1 MERLTHRL
9 MLARRALLSLQEL
22 SGLTSP
28 SPIERDAAI
37 QRFEYT
43 VEAGW
48 KAARGVLADHFGLE
62 LASPKPVVR
71 ACAQN
76 GLLSEADARAAM
88 DMIDDRN
95 LTSHTYNEELAIAIF
110 SRLDNHAGV
119 LGRWLDALGGIA
131 SSPDF
136 SGES

>member
-9 MLARRALLSLQEL
+9 ALARRALNSLDEL
-22 SGLTSP
+22 AHLPTP
-28 SPIERDAAI
+28 SLIERDAAI

-43 VEAGW
+43 VEACW
-48 KAARGVLADHFGLE
+48 KAARAVLAEYFGLE

-76 GLLSEADARAAM
+76 GLFAEIDARAAM

-95 LTSHTYNEELAIAIF
+95 LSSHTYNEELAIAIF
-110 SRLDNHAGV
+110 SRLAAHEAV
-119 LGRWLDALGGIA
+119 LARWLAALESLHT
-131 SSPDF
+131 SS
-136 SGES
+136 E

>member
-1 MERLTHRL
+1 MDRLTHRL
-9 MLARRALLSLQEL
+9 EQAARALASLEQL
-22 SGLTSP
+22 AGLGSP
-28 SPIERDAAI
+28 SLIERDAAI

-43 VEAGW
+43 VEACW
-48 KAARGVLADHFGLE
+48 KAARGVLSERYGAE

-76 GLLSEADARAAM
+76 GLLNEDDARAAM

-110 SRLDNHAGV
+110 GRLAQHAG
-119 LGRWLDALGGIA
+119 LLRRWLDALTQ
-131 SSPDF
+131 PCL
-136 SGES
+136 

>member
-9 MLARRALLSLQEL
+9 ELASRALASLEQLSDLV
-22 SGLTSP
+22 SP
-28 SPIERDAAI
+28 TAIERDAAI

-48 KAARGVLADHFGLE
+48 KAARAVLAERYGLE

-71 ACAQN
+71 ACVQN
-76 GLLSEADARAAM
+76 SLLSEADARAAM

-95 LTSHTYNEELAIAIF
+95 LTSHTYNEDLAVAIF
-110 SRLDNHAGV
+110 GRLASHARI
-119 LGRWLDALGGIA
+119 LRRWLDALA
-131 SSPDF
+131 RSP
-136 SGES
+136 E

>member
-1 MERLTHRL
+1 MDRLTHRL
-9 MLARRALLSLQEL
+9 EQAARALASLEQL
-22 SGLTSP
+22 AGIAAP
-28 SPIERDAAI
+28 SLIERDAAI

-43 VEAGW
+43 VEACW
-48 KAARGVLADHFGLE
+48 KAARAVLSERYGIE

-76 GLLSEADARAAM
+76 GLLKEDDARAAM

-110 SRLDNHAGV
+110 GRLALHAG
-119 LGRWLDALGGIA
+119 LLRRWLEALT
-131 SSPDF
+131 D
-136 SGES
+136 SGA